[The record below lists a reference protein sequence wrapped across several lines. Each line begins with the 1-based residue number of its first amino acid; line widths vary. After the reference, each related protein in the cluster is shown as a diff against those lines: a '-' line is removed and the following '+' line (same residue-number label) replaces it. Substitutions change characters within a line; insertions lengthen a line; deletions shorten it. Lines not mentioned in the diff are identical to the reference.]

1 MFDIPPLL
9 LTSSAIPFDLSGRLN
24 HPALRI
30 KYTLESV
37 EEWLLREPT
46 LKIVICDGSGFDF
59 SDLMKS
65 RFPKVN
71 IECLSF
77 INDSTQIA
85 IHGKG
90 FGEGE
95 IIRYAIQHSKVLQES
110 EAFMKCTAKLWVANS
125 QQCLS
130 QWNEQFLCNAYFA
143 DVFSF
148 KKIKIKFIDTRFYI
162 TRKNI
167 YLQYFLDAHSNLGNI
182 PKQSI
187 EDVFLNVI
195 INNGM
200 GGVLFSTPPV
210 VCGVGGG
217 SGKYYKQG
225 VVRILK
231 DKLRARIA
239 RSCFEYKRLFC
250 R

>member
-1 MFDIPPLL
+1 MFYIPPLL
-9 LTSSAIPFDLSGRLN
+9 LTSSVIPMDLSGRLN
-24 HPALRI
+24 DPVLRI
-30 KYTLESV
+30 KHTLESV
-37 EEWLLREPT
+37 KEWLLREPT

-65 RFPKVN
+65 TFPMVN

-77 INDSTQIA
+77 VNDSTQIA

-95 IIRYAIQHSKVLQES
+95 IIRYAIKHSKVLQGS
-110 EAFMKCTAKLWVANS
+110 EVFMKCTAKLWVSNT

-143 DVFSF
+143 GVFSF
-148 KKIKIKFIDTRFYI
+148 KKTKIKFIDTRFYI
-162 TRKNI
+162 TKKNI
-167 YLQYFLDAHSNLGNI
+167 YLQYFLDSHSNLGGI
-182 PKQSI
+182 TKVSI
-187 EDVFLNVI
+187 EDVFLKVI
-195 INNGM
+195 INNEM
-200 GGVLFSTPPV
+200 EGVLFSTPPI

-225 VVRILK
+225 AVRIIK
-231 DKLRARIA
+231 DKIRNRMA
-239 RSCFEYKRLFC
+239 RSSIQYKKLFC